1 MNDLLKQKKDT
12 NAAFNRFMDD
22 FSKSMSESTFVA
34 RIGKVKKFDPKN
46 MSCEVIPLPSGDNS
60 LIINVPVAG
69 IRSKNFVAYYPLQPN
84 DYVVLLFMDGD
95 IDQILLGRDKADTK
109 RGHDVSDCVA
119 IGGISLI
126 KDNLTIEDDASL
138 SIQTMDK
145 QASIVLTKAGDINI
159 KANKLNLKSK
169 STIKADAKQISLN
182 SPNLSITG
190 QATYNGREIAR
201 RGDPTTNGASI
212 A

>member
-1 MNDLLKQKKDT
+1 MNDLLNQKKDT
-12 NAAFNRFMDD
+12 NAAFNKFMDK
-22 FSKSMSESTFVA
+22 FSKSMSESTLVA
-34 RIGKVKKFDPKN
+34 RVGKVKKFDPEN

-69 IRSKNFVAYYPLQPN
+69 IRSKDFVAYYPLQPN

-95 IDQILLGRDKADTK
+95 IDQILLGQDKADTK

-145 QASIVLTKAGDINI
+145 QSSIVLTKTGDINI

-182 SPNLSITG
+182 SPDLSITG
-190 QATYNGREIAR
+190 KATYNGREIAR